1 MTSRRVGRVTRHRIT
16 GSDHA
21 VMCSGS
27 ASFLLPWR
35 GSGRE
40 RHGSFGEVAALDGDP
55 GRGPRR
61 LHRSHGAPIG
71 QGGGRKPPPPGADGC
86 VAARGQEAVPGP
98 GHGRVAPAGGAPSGQ
113 EAGAAAPG
121 DAVGVTGW
129 AAQRG
134 RAAVVGC
141 GRPGSAAGRGTAR
154 GPEEAEGAR
163 GTPWESHRPAGGMV
177 SVDSAMRVGRGQ
189 DSHT

>member
-1 MTSRRVGRVTRHRIT
+1 MPSCVRARPPSCCRGVVPGERGMDRSARSRRSTVTRVVGPSPPPVPRRPDRAGRRPQAATAWRGRVR
-16 GSDHA
+16 S
-21 VMCSGS
+21 C
-27 ASFLLPWR
+27 PWP
-35 GSGRE
+35 GSG
-40 RHGSFGEVAALDGDP
+40 P
-55 GRGPRR
+55 W
-61 LHRSHGAPIG
+61 
-71 QGGGRKPPPPGADGC
+71 
-86 VAARGQEAVPGP
+86 PGP
-98 GHGRVAPAGGAPSGQ
+98 WPCRPAGGAPSGQ

>member
-1 MTSRRVGRVTRHRIT
+1 VTSRRVGRVTRHRIT

-71 QGGGRKPPPPGADGC
+71 QGGGRQPGHHLADGC
-86 VAARGQEAVPGP
+86 VPVARKWSLARAMAGSPRWWRAVRSG
-98 GHGRVAPAGGAPSGQ
+98 GWRSRTGRCRRCDRLGGA
-113 EAGAAAPG
+113 
-121 DAVGVTGW
+121 
-129 AAQRG
+129 AQHG

-189 DSHT
+189 DAHT